1 MISPRNFGGTACR
14 SVASNGYIMQTMATA
29 IGADLYQAHVN
40 PQWAKLLDVL
50 EMNVQYDRCEGAEL
64 HVADGRTIL
73 DFLSGYGVHNAGHNH
88 PRIIAA
94 LHEEL
99 ERRGPAMLQSH
110 VADTAGELAE
120 RLSKLA
126 GGGLEKVFFC
136 SSGSEGVEAAI
147 KFSRAHTGRSGLL
160 SARGAFHGLTC
171 GALSLMSDP
180 FWSKGFG
187 PMLPGAE
194 QVPFGDIPSLEAALA
209 TKKFAAFIVEP
220 VQGEGGVILPPAG
233 YLETAQ
239 SLCRRYGSLLVAD
252 EVQTGMYRTGRFLAS
267 HHFNIQPDIVVIAK
281 ALSGGLIPVGAVLMT
296 DAIYDSVYGSLK
308 RSIVHTSTFSENGLA
323 MRAGLATLDV
333 LESEKLGDRA
343 TEMGEYLRTQLRA
356 ALHGCDVVKDVRGI
370 GLMNGIEFQAPRK
383 LDLRLYFETFRKI
396 HPAAFGQ
403 MLVRRM
409 FRESQILTQISGN
422 NFVVLKAAPPLV
434 VTRVQVDQ
442 FVDGVTA
449 AAVGLGSS
457 GELWTEALALARGVM
472 NI

>member
-1 MISPRNFGGTACR
+1 MQVVTTA
-14 SVASNGYIMQTMATA
+14 VAS
-29 IGADLYQAHVN
+29 DLYHDHVN
-40 PQWAKLLDVL
+40 PQWAKLLDLL
-50 EMNVQYDRCEGAEL
+50 EMNVQYERCEGVEL
-64 HVADGRTIL
+64 HTDTGRTIL

-94 LHEEL
+94 LQKEL
-99 ERRGPAMLQSH
+99 DRRGPAMLQSH
-110 VADTAGELAE
+110 VPESAGELAA

-126 GGGLEKVFFC
+126 GGELNKVFFC

-147 KFSRAHTGRSGLL
+147 KFSRARTGRPGLL

-180 FWSKGFG
+180 FWSNGFG

-194 QVPFGDIPSLEAALA
+194 QVPFGDAVALETALS

-220 VQGEGGVILPPAG
+220 VQGEAGVILPPAG

-239 SLCRRYGSLLVAD
+239 ALCRKHGSLLVAD
-252 EVQTGMYRTGRFLAS
+252 EVQSGMFRSGLFLAS
-267 HHFNIQPDIVVIAK
+267 HHYGIEPDIVVIAK
-281 ALSGGLIPVGAVLMT
+281 ALSGGLIPVGAVLMK
-296 DAIYDSVYGSLK
+296 DAVYNSVYGSLK

-333 LESEKLGDRA
+333 LEGEHLGDRA
-343 TEMGEYLRTQLRA
+343 AEMGEYLRTELRSSLA
-356 ALHGCDVVKDVRGI
+356 GCDVVKEVRGI
-370 GLMNGIEFQAPRK
+370 GLMNGIEFQAPRR
-383 LDLRLYFETFRKI
+383 LDLRLYFETFQKI

-409 FRESQILTQISGN
+409 FRESNILTQISGN
-422 NFVVLKAAPPLV
+422 NFVVLKASPPLI
-434 VTRVQVDQ
+434 VTRPQVDQ
-442 FVDGVTA
+442 FVAGVTD
-449 AAVGLGSS
+449 AAVGLATSGS
-457 GELWTEALALARGVM
+457 LWTEALALARGVM

>member
-1 MISPRNFGGTACR
+1 
-14 SVASNGYIMQTMATA
+14 MQTMTTA
-29 IGADLYQAHVN
+29 IVSDLYQEYVN
-40 PQWAKLLDVL
+40 PQWAKLLALL
-50 EMNVQYDRCEGAEL
+50 EMNVRYDRCVGVEL
-64 HVADGRTIL
+64 HVDDGRTIL

-94 LHEEL
+94 LEQEL

-110 VADTAGELAE
+110 VPDSAGELAA

-126 GGGLEKVFFC
+126 GGDLNKVFFC

-147 KFSRAHTGRSGLL
+147 KFSRARTSRIGLL

-171 GALSLMSDP
+171 GAISLMSDP

-194 QVPFGDIPSLEAALA
+194 QVPFGDVDALEAALS

-220 VQGEGGVILPPAG
+220 VQGEAGVILPPAG

-239 SLCRRYGSLLVAD
+239 ALCRRYGSLLVAD
-252 EVQTGMYRTGRFLAS
+252 EVQTGMFRTGRFLAG
-267 HHFNIQPDIVVIAK
+267 HHFHIEPDIVILAK

-296 DAIYDSVYGSLK
+296 DAVYDSVYGSLK

-333 LESEKLGDRA
+333 LEEERLGDRA
-343 TEMGEYLRTQLRA
+343 VEMGEYFRASLRA
-356 ALHGCDVVKDVRGI
+356 SLAACEVVKEVRGI
-370 GLMNGIEFQAPRK
+370 GLMNGIEFQAPAR
-383 LDLRLYFETFRKI
+383 LDLRLYFETFQKI

-409 FRESQILTQISGN
+409 FRESRILTQISGN
-422 NFVVLKAAPPLV
+422 NFVVLKASPPLV
-434 VTRVQVDQ
+434 VTRTQVDQ
-442 FVDGVTA
+442 FVDGVTGA
-449 AAVGLGSS
+449 AEGLRSS
-457 GELWTEALALARGVM
+457 GALWTEALALARGVM

>member
-1 MISPRNFGGTACR
+1 MQLMTPAI
-14 SVASNGYIMQTMATA
+14 ASDLSQS
-29 IGADLYQAHVN
+29 LYQSHVN
-40 PQWAKLLDVL
+40 PQWAKLLELLD
-50 EMNVQYDRCEGAEL
+50 MNVQYERCEGVEL

-94 LHEEL
+94 LQQEL
-99 ERRGPAMLQSH
+99 DRRGPAMLQSH
-110 VADTAGELAE
+110 VPDTAGELAA

-126 GGGLEKVFFC
+126 GGGVQKVFFC

-147 KFSRAHTGRSGLL
+147 KFARARTGRAGLL

-194 QVPFGDIPSLEAALA
+194 QVPFGDVASLEAALA
-209 TKKFAAFIVEP
+209 TKKFAAFIIEP
-220 VQGEGGVILPPAG
+220 VQGEAGVILPPAG

-239 SLCRRYGSLLVAD
+239 ALCRRYGSLLVAD
-252 EVQTGMYRTGRFLAS
+252 EVQTGMFRSGRFLAS
-267 HHFNIQPDIVVIAK
+267 HHFGITPDIVVIAK
-281 ALSGGLIPVGAVLMT
+281 ALSGGLVPVGAVLMT
-296 DAIYDSVYGSLK
+296 DDVYDAVYGSLK

-333 LESEKLGDRA
+333 LEEEHLGDRA
-343 TEMGEYLRTQLRA
+343 AEMGEYLRTRLRA
-356 ALHGCDVVKDVRGI
+356 SLAGCDVVKEVRGI

-383 LDLRLYFETFRKI
+383 LNLRLYFETFQKI

-409 FRESQILTQISGN
+409 FRESHVLTQISGN
-422 NFVVLKAAPPLV
+422 NFAVLKASPPLV
-434 VTRVQVDQ
+434 VTRAQIDQ
-442 FVDGVTA
+442 FVDGVTDA
-449 AAVGLGSS
+449 AIGLGTS
-457 GELWTEALALARGVM
+457 GALWTEALALARGVI

>member
-1 MISPRNFGGTACR
+1 
-14 SVASNGYIMQTMATA
+14 MQSMTTA
-29 IGADLYQAHVN
+29 IAPDLYQAHVN
-40 PQWAKLLDVL
+40 PQWAKLLDL
-50 EMNVQYDRCEGAEL
+50 LDMNVQYDRCEGAQL

-94 LHEEL
+94 LKQEL
-99 ERRGPAMLQSH
+99 DRRGPAMLQSH
-110 VADTAGELAE
+110 VPDAAGELAA

-126 GGGLEKVFFC
+126 GGDLNKVFFC

-147 KFSRAHTGRSGLL
+147 KFSRARTGRTGLL

-194 QVPFGDIPSLEAALA
+194 RSPFGDAASLETALA

-220 VQGEGGVILPPAG
+220 VQGEAGVILPPAG

-239 SLCRRYGSLLVAD
+239 ALCRRYGSLLVAD
-252 EVQTGMYRTGRFLAS
+252 EVQTGMFRSGRFLAS
-267 HHFNIQPDIVVIAK
+267 HHFGITPDIVVLAK
-281 ALSGGLIPVGAVLMT
+281 ALSGGLVPIGAVLTT
-296 DAIYDSVYGSLK
+296 DAVYDSVYGSLK

-333 LESEKLGDRA
+333 LEEERLGDRA
-343 TEMGEYLRTQLRA
+343 AEMGEYLRSRLRM
-356 ALHGCDVVKDVRGI
+356 ALADCDVVKEVRGI
-370 GLMNGIEFQAPRK
+370 GLMNGIEFQAPRR
-383 LDLRLYFETFRKI
+383 LDLRLYFEAFQKI

-409 FRESQILTQISGN
+409 FRESHILTQISGN
-422 NFVVLKAAPPLV
+422 NFVVLKASPPLV
-434 VTRVQVDQ
+434 VTRGQIDQ
-442 FVDGVTA
+442 FVDGVTDA
-449 AAVGLGSS
+449 ATGLGSS
-457 GELWTEALALARGVM
+457 GALWTEALALARGVM

>member
-1 MISPRNFGGTACR
+1 MPAMSTA
-14 SVASNGYIMQTMATA
+14 VAP
-29 IGADLYQAHVN
+29 DLYQAHVN
-40 PQWAKLLDVL
+40 PQWAKLLDL
-50 EMNVQYDRCEGAEL
+50 LDMNVQYDRCEGAEL
-64 HVADGRTIL
+64 HTADGRTIL

-94 LHEEL
+94 LRQEL
-99 ERRGPAMLQSH
+99 DRRGPAMLQSH
-110 VADTAGELAE
+110 VPDSAGELAA
-120 RLSKLA
+120 RLSRLA

-147 KFSRAHTGRSGLL
+147 KFSRARTGRMGLL

-194 QVPFGDIPSLEAALA
+194 HVPFGEVALLEAALA

-220 VQGEGGVILPPAG
+220 VQGEAGVILPPAG

-239 SLCRRYGSLLVAD
+239 ALCRRYGSLLVAD
-252 EVQTGMYRTGRFLAS
+252 EVQTGMFRSGRFLAS
-267 HHFNIQPDIVVIAK
+267 HHFDIQPDIVVIAK
-281 ALSGGLIPVGAVLMT
+281 ALSGGLVPVGAVLMT
-296 DAIYDSVYGSLK
+296 DAVYDSVYGSLK

-333 LESEKLGDRA
+333 LEEERLGDRA
-343 TEMGEYLRTQLRA
+343 AEMGEYLRSRLRESLA
-356 ALHGCDVVKDVRGI
+356 DCDVVKEVRGI
-370 GLMNGIEFQAPRK
+370 GLMNAIEFQAPRK
-383 LDLRLYFETFRKI
+383 LNLRLYFETFQKI

-409 FRESQILTQISGN
+409 FRESHILTQISGN
-422 NFVVLKAAPPLV
+422 NFVVLKAAPPLII
-434 VTRVQVDQ
+434 TPAQVDQ
-442 FVDGVTA
+442 FVDGVTS

-457 GELWTEALALARGVM
+457 GALWTEALALARGVM
-472 NI
+472 NL

>member
-1 MISPRNFGGTACR
+1 MQLMTPAI
-14 SVASNGYIMQTMATA
+14 AS
-29 IGADLYQAHVN
+29 DLYQSHVN
-40 PQWAKLLDVL
+40 PQWAKLLDL
-50 EMNVQYDRCEGAEL
+50 LDMNVQYDRCEGAEL
-64 HVADGRTIL
+64 HVADERTIL

-94 LHEEL
+94 LQEEL

-110 VADTAGELAE
+110 VPDTAGELAA
-120 RLSKLA
+120 RLSNLA
-126 GGGLEKVFFC
+126 GGDLKKVFFC

-147 KFSRAHTGRSGLL
+147 KFSRARTGRTGLL

-194 QVPFGDIPSLEAALA
+194 QVPFGDIASLEAALA

-220 VQGEGGVILPPAG
+220 VQGEAGVILPPAG
-233 YLETAQ
+233 YLEAAQ
-239 SLCRRYGSLLVAD
+239 ARCQRYGSLLVAD
-252 EVQTGMYRTGRFLAS
+252 EVQTGMFRSGRFLAS
-267 HHFNIQPDIVVIAK
+267 HHFGITPDIVIIAK
-281 ALSGGLIPVGAVLMT
+281 ALSGGLVPVGAVLMT
-296 DAIYDSVYGSLK
+296 DSVYDAVYGSLK

-333 LESEKLGDRA
+333 LEQERLGDRA
-343 TEMGEYLRTQLRA
+343 AEMGEYLRSRLRKSLA
-356 ALHGCDVVKDVRGI
+356 DCDVVKEVRGI

-383 LDLRLYFETFRKI
+383 LNLRLYFEAFQKI

-409 FRESQILTQISGN
+409 FRESRVLTQISGN
-422 NFVVLKAAPPLV
+422 NFVVLKASPPLV
-434 VTRVQVDQ
+434 VTHAQIDQ
-442 FVDGVTA
+442 FVDGVTEA
-449 AAVGLGSS
+449 AAGLGTS
-457 GELWTEALALARGVM
+457 GALWTEALALARGVM